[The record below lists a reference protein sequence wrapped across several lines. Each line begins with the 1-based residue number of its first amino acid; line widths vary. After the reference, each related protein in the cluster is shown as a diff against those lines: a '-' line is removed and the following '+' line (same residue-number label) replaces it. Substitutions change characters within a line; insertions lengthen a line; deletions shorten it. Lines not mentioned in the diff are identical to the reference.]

1 MKGQHSNMWHFCD
14 PYIIV
19 TDNFDLILC
28 TNVRWAA
35 DLCLKPL
42 SIVHRWEQLE
52 SQTDTTYYATE
63 SITITGK
70 EAADSDGAGR
80 CMCRYE
86 QRGPA
91 GRLGPR
97 TGYVAAGGEA
107 HLASA
112 LKKAILSRAAT
123 TNHATER
130 GPRREGAAAPESSHN
145 LLPANY

>member
-1 MKGQHSNMWHFCD
+1 
-14 PYIIV
+14 
-19 TDNFDLILC
+19 
-28 TNVRWAA
+28 
-35 DLCLKPL
+35 
-42 SIVHRWEQLE
+42 
-52 SQTDTTYYATE
+52 
-63 SITITGK
+63 
-70 EAADSDGAGR
+70 
-80 CMCRYE
+80 MCRYE

-112 LKKAILSRAAT
+112 LKKAILSRVAT

-145 LLPANY
+145 LLPAK